1 MTTHPRMD
9 RDRLITFRMG
19 ERTDRMDFDI
29 RPQGVRRPPDVPHRH
44 DHFEIQINI
53 DRPSR
58 HLICGQEQLLPP
70 RALCF
75 VLPHRLH
82 YVAHDPKGTF
92 FVINF
97 TAEFFRPGLC
107 VDPTNPEMTPFAA
120 APEFAPFLAQRA
132 ISFAFDEDD
141 FREVLDCVRSMLR
154 ANGNR
159 HAGSAIA
166 IRGALLN
173 LIGITMRVHG
183 EAVQAVLARL
193 RSGTSSALVR
203 VLRYVDEH
211 VGREISLHDAAE
223 AARLCPTYLS
233 QLVRRQLDRSFTELV
248 TERRL
253 ALAKDLL
260 AGSTLRIGEIAE
272 RTGFS
277 DEAYFSRRFRQ
288 FCGETPA
295 AFRRGAAGLVAIES

>member
-1 MTTHPRMD
+1 MTTPRMD
-9 RDRLITFRMG
+9 GDRLLTFRMG

-29 RPQGVRRPPDVPHRH
+29 RPQGVRLPPEVPHRH

-53 DRPSR
+53 DTPCR
-58 HLICGQEQLLPP
+58 HLICGHEQLLPP

-92 FVINF
+92 FVVNF

-107 VDPTNPEMTPFAA
+107 LDPTDPEMTPFAA
-120 APEFAPFLAQRA
+120 APELAPFLAQRA
-132 ISFAFDEDD
+132 IGFTFDEDD
-141 FREVLDCVRSMLR
+141 FSEVLDCVGSMLR
-154 ANGNR
+154 SNGNR

-183 EAVQAVLARL
+183 EAVQAVLAKL
-193 RSGTSSALVR
+193 GASTSSALVR
-203 VLRYVDEH
+203 VLRYIDEH
-211 VGREISLHDAAE
+211 VGREISLHGAAE

-233 QLVRRQLDRSFTELV
+233 QLVRRQLDCSFTELV
-248 TERRL
+248 TGRRL

-272 RTGFS
+272 RAGFS
-277 DEAYFSRRFRQ
+277 DEAYFSRRFRR

-295 AFRRGAAGLVAIES
+295 SFRRGAVGLTAIQS

>member
-1 MTTHPRMD
+1 MTTHPRID

-29 RPQGVRRPPDVPHRH
+29 RPQGVRRPPEMPHRH
-44 DHFEIQINI
+44 DHFEIYINI
-53 DRPSR
+53 DRLCR
-58 HLICGQEQLLPP
+58 HLICGQEQLLPA
-70 RALCF
+70 RSICF

-82 YVAHDPKGTF
+82 YVAHDQKGTF

-107 VDPTNPEMTPFAA
+107 LDPTDPEITPFAA
-120 APEFAPFLAQRA
+120 APELAPFLAQSA
-132 ISFAFDEDD
+132 IGFTFDEDD
-141 FREVLDCVRSMLR
+141 FGEVLDCVRSMLR

-166 IRGALLN
+166 VRGALLS

-183 EAVQAVLARL
+183 EAVQAALAKP
-193 RSGTSSALVR
+193 RSSTSSALVR
-203 VLRYVDEH
+203 VLHYIDEH

-223 AARLCPTYLS
+223 AARLSPTYLS

-272 RTGFS
+272 CTGFS
-277 DEAYFSRRFRQ
+277 DEAYFSRRFRR

-295 AFRRGAAGLVAIES
+295 AFRRGAAGLTAIQS